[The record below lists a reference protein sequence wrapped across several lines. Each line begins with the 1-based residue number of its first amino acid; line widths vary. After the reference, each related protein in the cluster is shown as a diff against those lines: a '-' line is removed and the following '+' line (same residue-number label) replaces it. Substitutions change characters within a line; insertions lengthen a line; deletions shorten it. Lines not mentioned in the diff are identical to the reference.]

1 MITFKDIES
10 ERNETLNSP
19 VESIVELNDD
29 DDYGVVI

>member
-10 ERNETLNSP
+10 ERNETP

-29 DDYGVVI
+29 DDNGVVI